1 MHTWSPRL
9 AEVSRRLRSR
19 ADAILGAVWFM
30 PQQDLPG
37 LAARVACV
45 GPVPGSVAAAL
56 FAPQH
61 PASVAAAV
69 DDAWRD
75 HEPEALLEARLA
87 GATAYLAGVLGEEPA
102 GIDRAT
108 AILRRVVEAGSTGG
122 HVVYAGLRSLPWP
135 GSQLGDLWRASDMIR
150 ERRGGSHLNA
160 WTAAG
165 LSSVEIQL
173 LTERWRTTTNPG
185 STTADQMGY
194 SGDEIGAALD
204 GFRAR
209 GLVDDGGALTDEGR
223 DVRESI
229 ERATDLQEAELVE
242 ALGDDVDE
250 LFELMAPWAR
260 AVVAGAGRIA
270 R

>member
-1 MHTWSPRL
+1 MQEWSPRI

-30 PQQDLPG
+30 PQHELPG
-37 LAARVACV
+37 FAARVACI
-45 GPVPGSVAAAL
+45 GRVPGGVAAAL

-61 PASVAAAV
+61 PVHVAAAV

-87 GATAYLAGVLGEEPA
+87 GATAYLAGALGEEPP
-102 GIDRAT
+102 GIERAVT
-108 AILRRVVEAGSTGG
+108 ILRRVVEAGSPAG
-122 HVVYAGLRSLPWP
+122 HAVYAGLRSLPWP
-135 GSQLGDLWRASDMIR
+135 GTPLGDLWRASDMIR

-173 LTERWRTTTNPG
+173 LTERWRTTSNPG

-194 SGDEIGAALD
+194 SDEEIGAAL
-204 GFRAR
+204 GRFRAR
-209 GLVDDGGALTDEGR
+209 GLVDDGGGLTDEGR
-223 DVRESI
+223 DFRENI